1 MKFAIM
7 TLALLPIL
15 AGAPAVAQPPQGA
28 PQGAPAGRGA
38 QPPVEID
45 KTAPTEDFKPSSL
58 NQPGKQYPEVN
69 SQRRVRTQLRAPN
82 AQTVLINMGG
92 VAYPMTKDE
101 NGVWTG
107 VTNAQDEGFHYYQ
120 LNVDGVSIPDPG
132 TQIFYGSSRWG
143 GAVEVPAHDQDFYA
157 LKNVPHGQLREV
169 HYFSKVA
176 NATLQSFV
184 YTPPDYEKGTKRYPV
199 LYLQHGAGE
208 DEHGWGGQGF
218 AGLIMDNLIA
228 EGKAKPFLIVI
239 SNSYLVTGGAAAG
252 RGRGPGPAAAPGA
265 GRGPA
270 LAGAPGGPGRAGG
283 GRGPMAMTDTPF
295 EHALIEDIIPFIDAN
310 FRTLA
315 DQRHRGL
322 AGLSMGGM
330 LTHGITLAHLD
341 KFSHIGMF
349 SGGTIAAS
357 EIKDMADFK
366 KKVTLLFVSY
376 GSREPGSSAGQA
388 SIEALKKEGVNG
400 VSYESPMT
408 AHEWQSWRR
417 SLHEFAQLA
426 FQK

>member
-1 MKFAIM
+1 MRLTIP
-7 TLALLPIL
+7 TLALLPLL
-15 AGAPAVAQPPQGA
+15 ASFTALAQA

-69 SQRRVRTQLRAPN
+69 SQRRVRTQLTAPN
-82 AQTVLINMGG
+82 AREVLINIGG
-92 VAYPMTKDE
+92 VRYSMTKGE

-120 LNVDGVSIPDPG
+120 LVVDGVSIPDPG

-143 GAVEVPAHDQDFYA
+143 AAVEIPAHDQDFYA

-176 NATLQSFV
+176 NSSLQSFV

-218 AGLIMDNLIA
+218 AGLIIDNLLA
-228 EGKAKPFLIVI
+228 EGKARPFIIVI
-239 SNSYLVTGGAAAG
+239 SNSYLVTGGAGG
-252 RGRGPGPAAAPGA
+252 RGAGPGA

-270 LAGAPGGPGRAGG
+270 TAVAPPGGGR
-283 GRGPMAMTDTPF
+283 GRGPMALRDTPF
-295 EHALIEDIIPFIDAN
+295 EHALMEDIIPFIDAN
-310 FRTLA
+310 FRTQA
-315 DQRHRGL
+315 DQAHRGL

-330 LTHGITLAHLD
+330 LTHGITLGHLD

-349 SGGTIAAS
+349 SGGSIATS
-357 EIKDMADFK
+357 EIKDMAEFK
-366 KKVTLLFVSY
+366 KKVKLLFVSY
-376 GSREPGSSAGQA
+376 GSREPGSSGGKDAA
-388 SIEALKKEGVNG
+388 EALNKEGVNS
-400 VSYESPMT
+400 VFYESPMT

>member
-1 MKFAIM
+1 
-7 TLALLPIL
+7 
-15 AGAPAVAQPPQGA
+15 
-28 PQGAPAGRGA
+28 
-38 QPPVEID
+38 
-45 KTAPTEDFKPSSL
+45 
-58 NQPGKQYPEVN
+58 
-69 SQRRVRTQLRAPN
+69 
-82 AQTVLINMGG
+82 
-92 VAYPMTKDE
+92 
-101 NGVWTG
+101 
-107 VTNAQDEGFHYYQ
+107 
-120 LNVDGVSIPDPG
+120 
-132 TQIFYGSSRWG
+132 
-143 GAVEVPAHDQDFYA
+143 
-157 LKNVPHGQLREV
+157 
-169 HYFSKVA
+169 
-176 NATLQSFV
+176 
-184 YTPPDYEKGTKRYPV
+184 
-199 LYLQHGAGE
+199 
-208 DEHGWGGQGF
+208 
-218 AGLIMDNLIA
+218 
-228 EGKAKPFLIVI
+228 
-239 SNSYLVTGGAAAG
+239 
-252 RGRGPGPAAAPGA
+252 
-265 GRGPA
+265 
-270 LAGAPGGPGRAGG
+270 
-283 GRGPMAMTDTPF
+283 MTDTPF
-295 EHALIEDIIPFIDAN
+295 EHALIEDIIPVIDAN